1 MFNSMSWLSKRFQTM
16 SRLKQAR
23 LRSPSGNQM
32 VLLLRGVSIKRHLCV
47 ALAAGLGIFA
57 GAAAAQT
64 NTIFDETYDTA
75 NTPAGANALGWSGG
89 GGLSNI
95 VVTYVDGAGVGSTRA
110 LVIRADF
117 TQAGSGYVAYQYAN
131 PAVSGN
137 PSTNL
142 GDYQL
147 SFDIKVNNSG
157 LSAIQCVLQSWGNTG
172 YGGAFTT
179 TPGGYIPLGSYTTGT
194 FKHISVNLADVTIW
208 SGTNTFNPAGGTW
221 QIQLQVNGWNG
232 AAIHTNEQVAIDN
245 LTVTM
250 SFQTSSQCTVN
261 WNDVHQRIDGFGAS
275 SAWTAPSLSDSQAD
289 MFFSTNNGIG
299 LSLLRNRIAPDG
311 TTLELV
317 TMQKALAR
325 GARVWSTPFSPP
337 AVYKDTNSVNGGD
350 FVSSTGNYQGYAQ
363 QLAAY
368 VANMKNSG
376 INLYAVS
383 IQNEPDQWTTYE
395 SCLWTAQQFHDFIPY
410 LYNALVASN
419 VASTKILMPEYSR
432 WQFDIATN
440 AMNDTNTSAMVG
452 ILAGH
457 NYGST
462 AAPVDT
468 YGKALWETEISSFDV
483 FDGSITNGIYWAG
496 QIHAFMTVAE
506 VNAWH
511 YYWLIPY
518 DPNGPENLALT
529 DDSGNPT
536 KRMYVLGNYSRFVR
550 PGYYRVGVTNT
561 ASSTLI
567 SAYKDPASASFAI
580 VAINPNSGSVTQVFN
595 LSGFAASTVTPWL
608 TSGALSL
615 AQQSALAV
623 NGTVFTN
630 VLPALSVS
638 TFVGQAAAP
647 PTLAATKQGINII
660 LSWATNIAGYS
671 LVCSTNL
678 APAHWNSVL
687 SLPVVVGN
695 QNVVTNSITNGAV
708 FYRLYVP

>member
-1 MFNSMSWLSKRFQTM
+1 
-16 SRLKQAR
+16 
-23 LRSPSGNQM
+23 M
-32 VLLLRGVSIKRHLCV
+32 VLLLCGAFIKRS
-47 ALAAGLGIFA
+47 LGTAIVVLVSWFA
-57 GAAAAQT
+57 GVAVAQT
-64 NTIFDETYDTA
+64 DTIFDETYDTA
-75 NTPAGANALGWSGG
+75 NTPAGANALGWFGG
-89 GGLSNI
+89 DGLSNI
-95 VVTYVDGAGVGSTRA
+95 VVTYVDGAGVSGSRA
-110 LVIRADF
+110 LVIQADF
-117 TQAGSGYVAYQYAN
+117 TQANSGYVAYQYAN
-131 PAVSGN
+131 AAVFGN

-142 GDYQL
+142 VDYQL
-147 SFDIKVNNSG
+147 SFDIKVNNPG
-157 LSAIQCVLQSWGNTG
+157 LSAIWCVLQSWGNTG

-208 SGTNTFNPAGGTW
+208 PGANTFNPAGGTW

-232 AAIHTNEQVAIDN
+232 AAIHTNEQVTIDN

-261 WNDVHQRIDGFGAS
+261 WNDVHQRIDGFGAC

-311 TTLELV
+311 TTTEVL
-317 TMQKALAR
+317 TMQKAQAR

-350 FVSSTGNYQGYAQ
+350 FVSSAGNYQGYAR
-363 QLAAY
+363 QLAGY
-368 VANMKNSG
+368 VASMMRSNV
-376 INLYAVS
+376 NLYAVS

-395 SCLWTAQQFHDFIPY
+395 SCLWTAQQLHDFLPY
-410 LYNALVASN
+410 LHNALAASN
-419 VASTKILMPEYSR
+419 VASTKIMMPEYSR

-440 AMNDTNTSAMVG
+440 AMNDPNTAAVVG
-452 ILAGH
+452 ILGGH

-462 AAPVDT
+462 AAPVNN

-518 DPNGPENLALT
+518 DPTGPENLALT
-529 DDSGNPT
+529 DDSGNPA

-550 PGYYRVGVTNT
+550 AGYYRIGVTNT
-561 ASSTLI
+561 ASATQV
-567 SAYKDPASASFAI
+567 SAYKDPASRNFAI
-580 VAINPNSGSVTQVFN
+580 VAVNPTSGSVTQIFN

-615 AQQSALAV
+615 AQQPTLAV
-623 NGTVFTN
+623 NGTAFTN

-638 TFVGQAAAP
+638 TFVGRAAAP